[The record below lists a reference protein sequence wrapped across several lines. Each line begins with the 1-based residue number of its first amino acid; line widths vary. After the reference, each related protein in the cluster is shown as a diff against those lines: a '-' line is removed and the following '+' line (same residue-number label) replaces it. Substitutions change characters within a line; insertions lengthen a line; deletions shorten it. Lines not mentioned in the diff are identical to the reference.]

1 MHTNQVVCKS
11 HVSSM
16 PFDFRLWTPS
26 WCEWQVPRY
35 HAIVCWWHGNK
46 PMFCGKQIDGLARLS
61 SFPHPIELLSG
72 IQNCDTYICLDHW
85 AGLMRWMLIIW
96 SCWAMKSCYYDY
108 RYSQYLRSFIKRL
121 NALHWSVIT
130 SSYTWE
136 LQSVIFTF
144 S

>member
-11 HVSSM
+11 HVSPM

-72 IQNCDTYICLDHW
+72 IQNCDTYSGAQNHMYIDREHC
-85 AGLMRWMLIIW
+85 A
-96 SCWAMKSCYYDY
+96 S
-108 RYSQYLRSFIKRL
+108 RSRSR
-121 NALHWSVIT
+121 SVIC
-130 SSYTWE
+130 SHFARI
-136 LQSVIFTF
+136 VIEICSNFAREMIASIF
-144 S
+144 DREHLCEQPLNFKQFRRM